1 MSDDLREREPQRDQ
15 ADDPPEDGTRSDH
28 AGTGTGVAGPA
39 PAGGDPE
46 RIAEG
51 PAGDPEPASGA
62 GATAGGGYGVA
73 SERPSSGNSG
83 EGETSAGDDPQ
94 SDWLRSAEG
103 GPAGGDNDS

>member
-15 ADDPPEDGTRSDH
+15 ADHPPEAGTRSDH
-28 AGTGTGVAGPA
+28 AGTGAGVAGPA

-51 PAGDPEPASGA
+51 PAADPEPVSGA

-73 SERPSSGNSG
+73 GARSSSGNSG
-83 EGETSAGDDPQ
+83 DGETTAGDDPQ
-94 SDWLRSAEG
+94 SDWLRSADG
-103 GPAGGDNDS
+103 GPSDAAR